1 MIRTGSSWVEK
12 MPDGVELVISQDYLT
27 FVEYNGTDYSF
38 GIGQDSLIVDGKTY
52 TATKKNN
59 N

>member
-1 MIRTGSSWVEK
+1 
-12 MPDGVELVISQDYLT
+12 MPDGVELVISQDYLLL
-27 FVEYNGTDYSF
+27 VKYNDTYYF
-38 GIGQDSLIVDGKTY
+38 LGIDEDSLIVDGKTY

>member
-12 MPDGVELVISQDYLT
+12 MPDGVELVISQDYLLL
-27 FVEYNGTDYSF
+27 VKYNDTYYF
-38 GIGQDSLIVDGKTY
+38 LGIDEDSLIVDGKTY

>member
-1 MIRTGSSWVEK
+1 
-12 MPDGVELVISQDYLT
+12 MPDGVDLVISQDYLT

>member
-1 MIRTGSSWVEK
+1 MRTGSSWVEK
-12 MPDGVELVISQDYLT
+12 MPDGVELVISQDYLLL
-27 FVEYNGTDYSF
+27 VKYNDTYYF
-38 GIGQDSLIVDGKTY
+38 LGIDKDSLIVDGNTY

>member
-1 MIRTGSSWVEK
+1 
-12 MPDGVELVISQDYLT
+12 MPDGVELVISQDYLLL
-27 FVEYNGTDYSF
+27 VKYNDTYYF
-38 GIGQDSLIVDGKTY
+38 LGIDKDSLIVDGNTY